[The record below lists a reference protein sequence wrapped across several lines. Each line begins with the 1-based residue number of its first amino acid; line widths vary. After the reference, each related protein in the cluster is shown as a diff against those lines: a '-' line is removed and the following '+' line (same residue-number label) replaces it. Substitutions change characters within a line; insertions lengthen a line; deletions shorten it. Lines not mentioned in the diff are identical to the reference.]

1 MQRILIVLTMVLMLG
16 VGMLAGSLLTPSAK
30 AQQATTVD
38 TRSDPYPNQ
47 TYTPPTLPSTGY
59 TYVYPP
65 RWQIIPVLEPDA
77 RDRRLTLLIDT
88 VTGNTY
94 YLEYNTGHY
103 FWAPIGR

>member
-1 MQRILIVLTMVLMLG
+1 MQRLLIALAMVLMLG
-16 VGMLAGSLLTPSAK
+16 AGLLAGSLLTPSAK
-30 AQQATTVD
+30 AQKATAVD
-38 TRSDPYPNQ
+38 AQIDPYPNQ
-47 TYTPPTLPSTGY
+47 TYTPPSLPSTGY

-88 VTGNTY
+88 MTGNTY
-94 YLEYNTGHY
+94 FLQYNTGNY

>member
-47 TYTPPTLPSTGY
+47 TYTPPTLPQHGVHLRLS
-59 TYVYPP
+59 
-65 RWQIIPVLEPDA
+65 
-77 RDRRLTLLIDT
+77 RR
-88 VTGNTY
+88 
-94 YLEYNTGHY
+94 
-103 FWAPIGR
+103 AGRSFPCWSLMRVIAA